1 MSSVKN
7 QLSVGVNMIVVI
19 FATFGMVYYISGQF
33 TNKESTVKNTHS
45 IKIFSVDN
53 FFCALQ
59 RMIYGLAASVL
70 MMVLEMVLFIMRAV
84 QMEHACEHRSN
95 QEKEGNGMMS
105 APVYSDKH
113 KQN

>member
-33 TNKESTVKNTHS
+33 TNKEST
-45 IKIFSVDN
+45 
-53 FFCALQ
+53 

-84 QMEHACEHRSN
+84 QMEHACTTLGGRSTVGVGSYPNTVEAVMPHRHPDLSIALTIN
-95 QEKEGNGMMS
+95 
-105 APVYSDKH
+105 
-113 KQN
+113 